1 MTYPLL
7 TLLTVPLAIP
17 GRIALRIAA
26 TLPLANAPS
35 NSESPHREPLG
46 AASAT
51 QPTHA
56 GPYTLPPSRFA
67 HLFYLELSASG

>member
-7 TLLTVPLAIP
+7 TLLTVPLAI
-17 GRIALRIAA
+17 AA
-26 TLPLANAPS
+26 TLPLAKAPT
-35 NSESPHREPLG
+35 NSESLHREPLG

-56 GPYTLPPSRFA
+56 GPYSLTP
-67 HLFYLELSASG
+67 